1 MPAPTELPALS
12 VPRSPHRVR
21 AAFVVFALLCARA
34 LAADYYLGAPVPPT
48 GIALRDIADL
58 NTRSLRPGDRVFF
71 AAGTTFSGTVELNAD
86 DAGTPSQPVELS
98 SFGTGR
104 ATLHGGTN
112 SAIRIY
118 NASGFIIRDLNLT
131 GSGASTNAGAGISAG
146 VERADD
152 QKLPFLRFERL
163 EISGFRKGVELW
175 AWFTGSTPAWPGFR
189 DVALTALDVHDN
201 LAVGI
206 EVSGTW
212 RPDGDGTRYSHE
224 DLRVAHCT
232 VWNNLGDPAHT
243 QNTGNGI
250 VLGGVDRGVVEYCTA
265 HHNGGAGPTTG
276 GGPFGIWAW
285 ESRAVVLQYNLVHHQ
300 RSSTPVDGGAYD
312 LDGGCRDCVVQYNY
326 SYQNEGPAIG
336 LIQFDGASPHRK
348 NVVRFNI
355 SENDSR
361 KSSEGAIYI
370 GEFSNTH
377 GISDAELYH
386 NTVFLDAA
394 SNNLRAPVVTVGEH
408 DGISRVHFRNNLF
421 IASHDGPLV
430 ASAPAPSHA
439 LFQGNNYWGGSF
451 DLNAF
456 RSAGQETLGGTATG
470 FRVDP
475 RLQNAG
481 HGGSPTDPAELPAIS
496 AYLLTSSSPLI
507 GAGLDLATRFGLDPG
522 PTDFYGQP
530 LVPSPAIGA
539 STFQLQPLPPPPP
552 ASNPSDASLAAISIR
567 SFCGPGNQAAIG
579 GFVISGSAPQTVLIR
594 AVGPS
599 LAAAGLPSSQLL
611 SDPAFTVHDA
621 RNNNAIIAENDNWTS
636 NSNRNELLAAI
647 ARTGATPFA
656 ADDTRSA
663 ALLVNLNP
671 GVYTFVI
678 SGQDGASGVV
688 LTEIYAANT
697 QPADSRLAAISSR
710 VFCGS
715 GNDVA
720 IGGFVVDGTRS
731 KRVLVRAVG
740 PSLTAAGLPASQIL
754 SDPFFR
760 IHDARAGNSV
770 IAESDNWSDTP
781 NVTEMLA
788 TAQRIGAGNLLS
800 SDTSS
805 AALLSSLDPGVYT
818 FVISHRGSGSGI
830 VLTEIYAAD

>member
-1 MPAPTELPALS
+1 MC
-12 VPRSPHRVR
+12 
-21 AAFVVFALLCARA
+21 AAFVFIFTLLCARA
-34 LAADYYLGAPVPPT
+34 LAVDYYLGSPVPPS
-48 GIALRDIADL
+48 GIALRDVADL
-58 NTRSLRPGDRVFF
+58 NTRSLRPGDRVLF
-71 AAGTTFSGTVELNAD
+71 AAGNTFSGTIELDAD

-98 SFGTGR
+98 SFGSGR
-104 ATLHGGTN
+104 ATLHGGN
-112 SAIRIY
+112 DSAIRIY

-131 GSGASTNAGAGISAG
+131 GGGAGTNSGAGISAG

-189 DVALTALDVHDN
+189 DVVMSAVDVHDN

-212 RPDGDGTRYSHE
+212 RPGGDGTRYSHE
-224 DLRVAHCT
+224 DLRIAHST
-232 VWNNLGDPAHT
+232 AWNHFGDPAHT

-285 ESRAVVLQYNLVHHQ
+285 ECRAVTLQYNLVHHQ

-336 LIQFDGASPHRK
+336 LIQFDGASPHRD
-348 NVVRFNI
+348 NIVRFNI

-361 KSSEGAIYI
+361 KSNEGAIYI
-370 GEFSNTH
+370 GAFSSTH
-377 GISDAELYH
+377 GVSDAELYH
-386 NTVFLDAA
+386 NTVFLDVAPDD
-394 SNNLRAPVVTVGEH
+394 LRPPVITVDEH
-408 DGISRVHFRNNLF
+408 DGIARVHLRNNLF

-430 ASAPAPSHA
+430 PSTPAPSRA

-451 DLNAF
+451 DLTAF
-456 RSAGQETLGGTATG
+456 RSAGQETLDGAASG

-475 RLQNAG
+475 HLRDAG
-481 HGGSPTDPAELPAIS
+481 RGGSPTDPAELPAIS
-496 AYLLTSSSPLI
+496 AYLLASASPLI
-507 GAGLDLATRFGLDPG
+507 GAGLDLTARFGLDPG
-522 PTDFYGQP
+522 PTDFFGQP
-530 LVPSPAIGA
+530 LAPSPAIGA
-539 STFQLQPLPPPPP
+539 STFQLQPPPPPP
-552 ASNPSDASLAAISIR
+552 TKLSDASLAAISIR

-579 GFVISGSAPQTVLIR
+579 GFVISGSAPQTLLIR

-636 NSNRNELLAAI
+636 NSNRDELLAAI

-678 SGQDGASGVV
+678 SGQGGASGIV

-697 QPADSRLAAISSR
+697 RPADSRLAAISSR

-720 IGGFVVDGTRS
+720 IGGFVVNGTKS

-740 PSLTAAGLPASQIL
+740 PSLAAAGLPASQVL

-788 TAQRIGAGNLLS
+788 TARRIGAGNLLS

-818 FVISHRGSGSGI
+818 FVISGQGGASGI